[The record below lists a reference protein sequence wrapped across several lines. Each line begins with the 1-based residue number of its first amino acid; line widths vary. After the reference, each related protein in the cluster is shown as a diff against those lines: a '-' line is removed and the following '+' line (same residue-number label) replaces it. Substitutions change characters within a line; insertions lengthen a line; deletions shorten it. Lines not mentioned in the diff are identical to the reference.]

1 MREAVPQFRFR
12 LIAALFLVL
21 LWAACLDQASGP
33 AAPDVL
39 DGPTTAVTQLE
50 IARALPSALR
60 LQSQFTNELLAMP
73 GVVGSAVA
81 LGDDGLPTVVALVEH
96 GGVRVPR
103 GMRVIVTGKFSA
115 LDWQAVPQGK
125 PQVEPQGKP
134 TCGKGNLERVDR
146 TSLHHGRD
154 HRRTCQGRSRRSLRP
169 EQQPRVRRRQ

>member
-1 MREAVPQFRFR
+1 
-12 LIAALFLVL
+12 
-21 LWAACLDQASGP
+21 
-33 AAPDVL
+33 
-39 DGPTTAVTQLE
+39 
-50 IARALPSALR
+50 
-60 LQSQFTNELLAMP
+60 MP

-96 GGVRVPR
+96 GGVRVPP

-125 PQVEPQGKP
+125 PECKKNCDSNRKP
-134 TCGKGNLERVDR
+134 DPSEHFDGARGTMERVDR

-169 EQQPRVRRRQ
+169 EQQPRVRRHQLP

>member
-1 MREAVPQFRFR
+1 M
-12 LIAALFLVL
+12 L

-39 DGPTTAVTQLE
+39 DGPTAAVTQLE

-60 LQSQFTNELLAMP
+60 LQSQFTNELLAIP

-96 GGVRVPR
+96 GGVRVPP

-125 PQVEPQGKP
+125 PQGKP
-134 TCGKGNLERVDR
+134 ECKKNCDSNPRAGPER
-146 TSLHHGRD
+146 TL
-154 HRRTCQGRSRRSLRP
+154 
-169 EQQPRVRRRQ
+169 